1 MDPQAVNDRLRPL
14 LGECLGTF
22 LLVGIGTGT
31 VASSVLLGRPETLAA
46 VALLWGLGV
55 VVAITASARL
65 SGAHLNPAVS
75 LAFALWR
82 PASFPRRRLL
92 PYCAAQLAG
101 AALAGAAVLALFGPS
116 LRSFEARE
124 GLVRG
129 EPGSERAAMVFGE
142 YFPNPA
148 KYGPRHEARIQVSPV
163 EALLFEAAGTMLLV
177 LVVFAVS
184 GPRSPRV
191 RRLGPWLVGAA
202 VSTIIWFLAPTTQSC
217 LNPARDLGPRLV
229 AFAAGYGSVAL
240 PGPDG
245 GFWVYIVGPL
255 LGGTLGGLFWA
266 CAHCRPGNPR
276 NPA

>member
-1 MDPQAVNDRLRPL
+1 MNERLRPL

-22 LLVGIGTGT
+22 LLVGIGTAT
-31 VASSVLLGRPETLAA
+31 VASSVLYGRPASLEG

-55 VVAITASARL
+55 GVAITATAGL

-75 LAFALWR
+75 LALALGR

-92 PYCAAQLAG
+92 PYAAAQLAG
-101 AALAGAAVLALFGPS
+101 ATLAGAAVLAIFGPA
-116 LRSFEARE
+116 LRSFEARH

-148 KYGPRHEARIQVSPV
+148 MSLREDGSTVRISPLEAATR
-163 EALLFEAAGTMLLV
+163 EAAGTGVLV
-177 LVVFAVS
+177 LAVFLAS
-184 GPRSPRV
+184 RLRGPVV
-191 RRLGPWLVGAA
+191 RRLVPWLLGGTVSLLICVLAA
-202 VSTIIWFLAPTTQSC
+202 STQAC

-229 AFAAGYGSVAL
+229 AFAAGYGPVAI
-240 PGPDG
+240 PGPGG

-255 LGGTLGGLFWA
+255 VGAAVVGLACRRVLGDGSEGEV
-266 CAHCRPGNPR
+266 RP
-276 NPA
+276 